1 VIDDPYERLRRV
13 GHNEALFR
21 QVNEQVEEV
30 NDAFSN
36 LTNAFAIVCEC
47 GDSGCIEQIKVPP
60 AMYERTREDS
70 THFIVKPGHQAEDV
84 EDVIE
89 TQDDYVIVEKSPPAA
104 REIAEETDARN

>member
-1 VIDDPYERLRRV
+1 VIDDPHERVRRV

-30 NDAFSN
+30 NEAFSSV
-36 LTNAFAIVCEC
+36 TNTFSIVCEC
-47 GDSGCIEQIKVPP
+47 GNIGCIEQIKVSP
-60 AMYERTREDS
+60 ALYEQTREDS
-70 THFIVKPGHQAEDV
+70 TRFIVKPGHQAEDV

-89 TQDDYVIVEKSPPAA
+89 TRHDYVIVEKSPPAA

>member
-1 VIDDPYERLRRV
+1 MIDDPYERLRRV

-30 NDAFSN
+30 NEAFSSV
-36 LTNAFAIVCEC
+36 TNMFSIVCEC
-47 GDSGCIEQIKVPP
+47 GHMDCIEQIKVSP
-60 AMYERTREDS
+60 ALYERTRQDS
-70 THFIVKPGHQAEDV
+70 THFIVKPGHQIEDV

-89 TQDDYVIVEKSPPAA
+89 THDDYVIVEKSAPAA

>member
-1 VIDDPYERLRRV
+1 MIDDPHERARSV

-36 LTNAFAIVCEC
+36 LTNTFTIVCEC
-47 GDSGCIEQIKVPP
+47 GDIGCIEQINVSP
-60 AMYERTREDS
+60 AKYERTREDS

-84 EDVIE
+84 ENVIE
-89 TQDDYVIVEKSPPAA
+89 THDDYVIVEKSPPAA
-104 REIAEETDARN
+104 REIAEETDGRN

>member
-1 VIDDPYERLRRV
+1 MIDDPYERLRRV
-13 GHNEALFR
+13 GRNEALFR

-36 LTNAFAIVCEC
+36 LTNAVAIVCEC
-47 GDSGCIEQIKVPP
+47 GDSGCIEQIKVSP
-60 AMYERTREDS
+60 ATYERTREDS

-104 REIAEETDARN
+104 RKIAEETDARN